1 MNELQT
7 AYVYGLAHL
16 LPLGET
22 SARKTYRLALTRD
35 SWRANPQELRRKLEE
50 SIGPKSEVLLTTNW
64 DALVEE
70 ATIEIR
76 KQEQDGIRLLSIDDS
91 EYPPLLK
98 KIADAP
104 LILFVKGSV
113 SAFLECLSV
122 AIIGTRDST
131 PAGEQV
137 AFKVARFFGAN
148 RCAIVSG
155 LAKGID
161 TAAHKGALDAGAKT
175 VAVFATPLDKVYPAE
190 NKELARQILDDGG
203 AWVSEIP
210 LRKKTHRNSFV
221 QRDRI
226 QSGLSVAV
234 IPVQTGI
241 EGGTMHT
248 VDFAERQSRL
258 LFCPRPLNVESGAKQ
273 YQGINQLIHSGRAES
288 FQADTYSAV
297 LKRICEHR
305 ENLIAG
311 SFAAKTAIQKV
322 SDQTSLGF
330 RESPGANRKIDTE
343 LIDVLTDKLST
354 AGVDDESRFEGVIR
368 AVRDKLFALQ
378 HRK

>member
-1 MNELQT
+1 MNESQT
-7 AYVYGLAHL
+7 AYVYALAHL

-22 SARKTYRLALTRD
+22 SARKTYRLAPTRD
-35 SWRANPQELRRKLEE
+35 SWTANLEELRRNLKE
-50 SIGPKSEVLLTTNW
+50 SIGPKSEALLATNW

-70 ATIEIR
+70 ASVEIR
-76 KQEQDGIRLLSIDDS
+76 KQEQDGIRLLNIDDPG
-91 EYPPLLK
+91 YPPLLQ

-113 SAFLECLSV
+113 AALLECLSV
-122 AIIGTRDST
+122 AIVGTRDST

-137 AFKVARFFGAN
+137 AFKVAKFFGAN
-148 RCAIVSG
+148 QCAIVSG

-161 TAAHKGALDAGAKT
+161 TAAHKGALNAGAKT

-190 NKELARQILDDGG
+190 NKELARQILNEGG

-221 QRDRI
+221 ERDRI

-248 VDFAERQSRL
+248 VDFAQRQNRL

-273 YQGINQLIHSGRAES
+273 YEGINQLIHSGRAES

-305 ENLIAG
+305 ETLIRG
-311 SFAAKTAIQKV
+311 SFAAKIAIQKV
-322 SDQTSLGF
+322 SGQTSLGF
-330 RESPGANRKIDTE
+330 RESAGVNKEIDTQ
-343 LIDVLTDKLST
+343 LIDVLTEKLSS
-354 AGVDDESRFEGVIR
+354 AGVDDKSRFEGLIR
-368 AVRDKLFALQ
+368 AVRDRLFASQ
-378 HRK
+378 PPK